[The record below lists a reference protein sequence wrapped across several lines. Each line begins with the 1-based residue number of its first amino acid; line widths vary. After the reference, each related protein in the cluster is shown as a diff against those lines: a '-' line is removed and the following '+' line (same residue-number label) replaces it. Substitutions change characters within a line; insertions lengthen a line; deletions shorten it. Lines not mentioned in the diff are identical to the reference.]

1 MDTEKASGPRQSS
14 APDSHLKTLVAQNG
28 GPSKVSRKLGVS
40 RQALHEWLCQGWAPP
55 IRAVQLETAFGVPR
69 LRLMD
74 PLLVSGTLEEITG
87 RPLSELIR
95 PD

>member
-1 MDTEKASGPRQSS
+1 MAKNKKPSPLCT
-14 APDSHLKTLVAQNG
+14 APDTPLKGIVDQNG
-28 GPSKVSRKLGVS
+28 GPTRIARKLGVS
-40 RQALHEWLCQGWAPP
+40 RQTLYEWLKRGWAPP
-55 IRAVQLETAFGVPR
+55 IRAVQLETIFGVPR

-74 PLLVSGTLEEITG
+74 PLLLTGTLEEITG